1 MEKAGEDE
9 QSNGIQINTV
19 PELIDLVKQLKFLGV
34 TQFKIGDIAMD
45 ITGDSFPQPEE
56 TTEEEI
62 PDEELLYY
70 SS

>member
-1 MEKAGEDE
+1 MERDGEE
-9 QSNGIQINTV
+9 SSSLEIKTV
-19 PELIDLVKQLKFLGV
+19 EELIDLVKQLKFLGV
-34 TQFKIGDIAMD
+34 TQFKIGNIAMD

-56 TTEEEI
+56 ATEEEI

>member
-1 MEKAGEDE
+1 MAKDGEE
-9 QSNGIQINTV
+9 SSSLEIKTV
-19 PELIDLVKQLKFLGV
+19 EELINLVKQLKFLGV

-56 TTEEEI
+56 ATEEEI

>member
-1 MEKAGEDE
+1 MAKAGDE
-9 QSNGIQINTV
+9 EKDPSLEIKTV
-19 PELIDLVKQLKFLGV
+19 SELIDLVKQLKFLGV

-56 TTEEEI
+56 ATEEEI